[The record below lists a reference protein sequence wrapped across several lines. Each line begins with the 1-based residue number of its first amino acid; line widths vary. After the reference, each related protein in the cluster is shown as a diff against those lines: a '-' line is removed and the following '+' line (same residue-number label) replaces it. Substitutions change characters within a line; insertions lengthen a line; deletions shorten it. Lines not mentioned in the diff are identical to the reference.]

1 MLALE
6 PAHPPIFFN
15 DMGKKF
21 GFEFL
26 KQPASY
32 TLENV
37 SRQFQ
42 QLNSLWRTLPLCI
55 SHMSLE
61 VEFWW
66 RLIFFFFFLSPLD
79 VFAFLKL
86 PPLAQPPLQSYS
98 ASESLV
104 AMRWTG
110 AWLELLP
117 HRLHGTVHSSLFG
130 KNSAGKKFTA
140 IPAQRK
146 HLWNVSANVRGR

>member
-42 QLNSLWRTLPLCI
+42 QLNSL
-55 SHMSLE
+55 
-61 VEFWW
+61 
-66 RLIFFFFFLSPLD
+66 
-79 VFAFLKL
+79 
-86 PPLAQPPLQSYS
+86 
-98 ASESLV
+98 
-104 AMRWTG
+104 
-110 AWLELLP
+110 
-117 HRLHGTVHSSLFG
+117 
-130 KNSAGKKFTA
+130 
-140 IPAQRK
+140 
-146 HLWNVSANVRGR
+146 